1 MAWRGGAGTCSV
13 RSEIL
18 MSNFHNLL
26 LKDISKQNLL
36 YYVLETLLED
46 PSGVLK
52 L

>member
-1 MAWRGGAGTCSV
+1 
-13 RSEIL
+13 

-36 YYVLETLLED
+36 YYVLETLSED